1 MKCFLQAR
9 IFTTKSALK
18 INWFIRKL
26 SSTRKLDCI
35 ISEHVMYTGL
45 SMLFTG
51 FSVEPQAKDLA
62 PPHDNEINL
71 SLG

>member
-1 MKCFLQAR
+1 MLSSSKNLYLPKPTR
-9 IFTTKSALK
+9 K
-18 INWFIRKL
+18 ITGFIEKL
-26 SSTRKLDCI
+26 SGTRKLDCI
-35 ISEHVMYTGL
+35 ISENVMYAGL

-62 PPHDNEINL
+62 PQYDNEINL